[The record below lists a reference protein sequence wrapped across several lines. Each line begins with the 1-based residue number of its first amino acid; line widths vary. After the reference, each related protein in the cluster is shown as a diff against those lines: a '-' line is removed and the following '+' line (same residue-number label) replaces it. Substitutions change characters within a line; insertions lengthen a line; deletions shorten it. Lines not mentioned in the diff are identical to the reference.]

1 MKRSELDGLDRE
13 ALIRLAEENGVARAR
28 ILTRPELIDEILVRT
43 APADSEADVSIAR
56 GFFGL
61 ARDLVARV
69 VERGLHLPDAAT
81 RIRSIAIDSPRR
93 ASPPAALPTV
103 TLAQIYAAQGH
114 TQRAVDTLRRVL
126 EAEPEHLDAREL
138 LEKLTDSA
146 YVAPKRP
153 LPPEPD
159 DGRVTDPPP
168 ASAPAPAV
176 VEAPEAQQEAP
187 SPSAPA
193 TPVSPVSP
201 APSASSHAETE
212 PTASKAW
219 EEHASPKHE
228 AREAA
233 STASRKAEEV
243 TADEVGPVDPSVLE
257 PAKPADETVQSAP
270 RSPVAGASKSEPAPV
285 KAMLDDEPLPTH
297 YDVTECVAIP
307 VDPDTLFV
315 YWEVRKALLEKVR
328 ETRGAGVVALRVL
341 VVQPGWHGPRT
352 YVRDHDVHAG
362 FGDYFLRE
370 LPAGAVVRVAI
381 GYRTLDAFV
390 PFAHSPLLDLPRKE
404 PASELAHVLVKWSPV
419 GATPVA
425 ADDPAAGFLA
435 RALLRAHERGESEP
449 GLFARLGRPPTAD
462 ARAYVAA
469 HREGEARG
477 PAGPAVGEAQPKAA
491 PMPQGSS
498 RTAAERG

>member
-126 EAEPEHLDAREL
+126 EAEPEHVDAREL
-138 LEKLTDSA
+138 LEKLTDAA
-146 YVAPKRP
+146 YVAPKPP

-159 DGRVTDPPP
+159 DGRVSFPPPPSTPAPGVAVAVVAKEVVPRAPAEDAPIPESPSVEAAP
-168 ASAPAPAV
+168 ASAARPI
-176 VEAPEAQQEAP
+176 EA
-187 SPSAPA
+187 SPA
-193 TPVSPVSP
+193 TD
-201 APSASSHAETE
+201 
-212 PTASKAW
+212 
-219 EEHASPKHE
+219 E
-228 AREAA
+228 ARALETTR
-233 STASRKAEEV
+233 SKEVRKDEED
-243 TADEVGPVDPSVLE
+243 TADEVGPVDPSMLS
-257 PAKPADETVQSAP
+257 AKGVDERVQDAPITSANAKEKTEQD
-270 RSPVAGASKSEPAPV
+270 VAPAPV

-315 YWEVRKALLEKVR
+315 YWEVRSALLAKVR

-362 FGDYFLRE
+362 YGDYFLRE

-390 PFAHSPLLDLPRKE
+390 PFAHSPLLDLPRRE
-404 PASELAHVLVKWSPV
+404 PASELAHVLVKWSPAGV
-419 GATPVA
+419 TPVA
-425 ADDPAAGFLA
+425 SDDPAAGFLA
-435 RALLRAHERGESEP
+435 RALGRAHERGEGEP

-469 HREGEARG
+469 HRAGVERG
-477 PAGPAVGEAQPKAA
+477 PAVAEPPAPKTT
-491 PMPQGSS
+491 PTPQGSS
-498 RTAAERG
+498 PTAADRG

>member
-126 EAEPEHLDAREL
+126 EAEPEHVDAREL

-146 YVAPKRP
+146 YVAPKPP

-168 ASAPAPAV
+168 ASAPAPV
-176 VEAPEAQQEAP
+176 VVKAPEPVPAQNE
-187 SPSAPA
+187 PSASSASSAPE
-193 TPVSPVSP
+193 TPVSPVATSKKTVDEPVSP
-201 APSASSHAETE
+201 TR
-212 PTASKAW
+212 
-219 EEHASPKHE
+219 E
-228 AREAA
+228 AGQAA
-233 STASRKAEEV
+233 STNIRQDEEV
-243 TADEVGPVDPSVLE
+243 TADEVGPVDPSALE
-257 PAKPADETVQSAP
+257 PAKAAVEPVQDAPIAPVEAPA
-270 RSPVAGASKSEPAPV
+270 KSEPAPV

-307 VDPDTLFV
+307 VDPETLFV
-315 YWEVRKALLEKVR
+315 YWEVRSALLEKVR

-477 PAGPAVGEAQPKAA
+477 PAPANAGAA
-491 PMPQGSS
+491 PSKASPAPQGSS
-498 RTAAERG
+498 PTAADRG